1 MSLNNLFNKKIIF
14 FGDSITDANRLLNP
28 KYPNGF
34 GYVSMINDDYAI
46 NHSYANITI
55 VNKGISG
62 NKTGDLLN
70 RIVTGDYDLF
80 KIESGSNTLNISGTI
95 TTATLTNYQ
104 RWLG

>member
-55 VNKGISG
+55 LNRGISG
-62 NKTGDLLN
+62 NKTNDLLD
-70 RIVTGDYDLF
+70 RINDVLNQF
-80 KIESGSNTLNISGTI
+80 EIEYCS
-95 TTATLTNYQ
+95 AVTLTGKKLIKEDYTK
-104 RWLG
+104 RICKK

>member
-46 NHSYANITI
+46 NHAYANITI
-55 VNKGISG
+55 INKGISG
-62 NKTGDLLN
+62 NKTNDLLD
-70 RIVTGDYDLF
+70 RINEIF
-80 KIESGSNTLNISGTI
+80 KINSRCSNTTCSN
-95 TTATLTNYQ
+95 
-104 RWLG
+104 